1 MTTFYQTL
9 AESDGLDVLLRDGH
23 LARAPDDSLLACADI
38 RGSTQAIA
46 EGRYKEVNLAGAA
59 CITAVL
65 NACGRAEL
73 PFIFGGDGAVLLLRA
88 EDHAPARAA
97 LAGTV
102 HMVREAL
109 RLELRAGLVR
119 LADLRAAGAELR
131 VGRVRMSD
139 GFRQAAFLGGA
150 TSLAEQWLKAGD
162 ARVDLIAASR
172 RDHAADFT
180 GLECRWRGVRPSQGV
195 VVALIV
201 EARAP
206 DETTR
211 RATLAAILEEVQ
223 AILGGAAER
232 RPVAAETLN
241 LSLAEEDLAGEARAT
256 SGKLKPSW
264 PHRWRVRLE
273 TAVGRFIMARGLRV
287 FGTDWG
293 RYKADVAAN
302 TDFEKLDDALR
313 MVVASSPE
321 ALARLRVRLDA
332 AEAEGRIWYG
342 LEASAECRMT
352 CLVFVRGR
360 EHFHFVDGAEGGY
373 AAAASALK
381 AAKASGSR

>member
-1 MTTFYQTL
+1 MTTFYQSL
-9 AESDGLDVLLRDGH
+9 AESDGLDALLRDGH
-23 LARAPDDSLLACADI
+23 LARAPDDCLLACADV

-65 NACGRAEL
+65 NACERAEL

-88 EDHAPARAA
+88 EDGARARAA

-102 HMVREAL
+102 RMVREAL

-119 LADLRAAGAELR
+119 LSDLRAAGAELR
-131 VGRVRMSD
+131 VGRVLMSA

-150 TSLAEQWLKAGD
+150 TSLAERWLKAGD
-162 ARVDLIAASR
+162 ARVDLIEASR
-172 RDHAADFT
+172 RDQAADFT
-180 GLECRWRGVRPSQGV
+180 GLECRWRGVRPSQGG

-201 EARAP
+201 EARAMG
-206 DETTR
+206 ETER
-211 RATLAAILEEVQ
+211 RATLAAMLQEVQ
-223 AILGGAAER
+223 AILGETAER
-232 RPVAAETLN
+232 RPVSESTLH
-241 LSLAEEDLAGEARAT
+241 LSLAGEDLSGEARVV
-256 SGKLKPSW
+256 SGNPSPSW
-264 PHRWRVRLE
+264 RHRWRVLLE

-287 FGTDWG
+287 FGADWG
-293 RYKADVAAN
+293 RYKADAAAN

-313 MVVASSPE
+313 MVVAASPD
-321 ALARLRVRLDA
+321 ALGRLRARLDA
-332 AEAEGRIWYG
+332 AEAAGRIWYG
-342 LEASAECRMT
+342 LEASEECRMT

-373 AAAASALK
+373 AAAAAALK
-381 AAKASGSR
+381 AKLKGSV